1 MMRVYV
7 SVYYLIVLTK
17 MTLTVLSLFDG
28 ISCGQ
33 LALQRL
39 GIDCVYYASEV
50 DKYAINVTRTNFPDT
65 IHIGDIR
72 NVRYIRHTKQLV
84 CDTGVYDVGDIDL
97 LIGGSPC
104 QGFSKANLQSKDNDF
119 DHIQSKLIYEYERIR
134 NEVRPRYM
142 LLENVSMRTEW
153 TNIIT
158 DMMSGTHGVK
168 FFKIN
173 SSKYVC
179 QHRIRLYW
187 TNIPFNP
194 DKPVQT
200 EYPLTLQEFI
210 GEGYEGVLMR
220 MHGMYGDACDKFI
233 PDRPLAQ
240 TITKSKYKGNT
251 AYRFN
256 GKKTHFS
263 IEQMEQLQTLPVG
276 YTVPAGSDTQ
286 RSFCLGNAWTVA
298 VIEDILRGM
307 IP

>member
-1 MMRVYV
+1 
-7 SVYYLIVLTK
+7 

-39 GIDCVYYASEV
+39 GIDYVYYASEV
-50 DKYAINVTRTNFPDT
+50 DKYAINVSRTNFPDT

-72 NVRYIRHTKQLV
+72 KVRYIRHTKQLV
-84 CDTGVYDVGDIDL
+84 CESGTYDVGDIDF

-104 QGFSKANLQSKDNDF
+104 QGFSKANLQSKDTDF
-119 DHIQSKLIYEYERIR
+119 EHSRSQLIYEFERIR

-142 LLENVSMRTEW
+142 LLENVSMKKSGID
-153 TNIIT
+153 IIT

-194 DKPVQT
+194 DKAVQT
-200 EYPLTLQEFI
+200 EYPLTLKEFI
-210 GEGYEGVLMR
+210 GDGYEGVLMR
-220 MHGMYGDACDKFI
+220 KFSKYGDDADKFI

-256 GKKTHFS
+256 GEKTYFS

-276 YTVPAGSDTQ
+276 YTEPAGSETQ
-286 RSFCLGNAWTVA
+286 RSYCLGNCWTVA
-298 VIEDILRGM
+298 VVQDILRGM

>member
-1 MMRVYV
+1 
-7 SVYYLIVLTK
+7 

-65 IHIGDIR
+65 IHIGDVR
-72 NVRYIRHTKQLV
+72 NVRYIRDTKQLV

-104 QGFSKANLQSKDNDF
+104 QGFSKVNHWSKETDFEHAQS
-119 DHIQSKLIYEYERIR
+119 QLIYEYERIR

-142 LLENVSMRTEW
+142 LLENVSMKQSCVD
-153 TNIIT
+153 IIS
-158 DMMSGTHGVK
+158 DLMSGTHGVK
-168 FFKIN
+168 LFKIN

-187 TNIPFNP
+187 TNIPYDPN
-194 DKPVQT
+194 KPVQT
-200 EYPLTLQEFI
+200 EHPLTLKEFI
-210 GEGYEGVLMR
+210 GVGYEGVLMR
-220 MHGMYGDACDKFI
+220 KFSKYGADGDQFI

-240 TITKSKYKGNT
+240 TITKNKYKGNT

-256 GKKTHFS
+256 GEKTYFT
-263 IEQMEQLQTLPVG
+263 IEQMEKLQTLPVG

-286 RSFCLGNAWTVA
+286 RSFCLGNCWTVS
-298 VIEDILRGM
+298 VVEDILRGM